1 MIGLKKLNK
10 RKGLIKIYQTMLNTS
25 LIFLSFILTYFL
37 FRELYYILNDVLLGI
52 KDVHEIFSKILIFF
66 LYFGFISIIVQYFK
80 ENYHFPI
87 RYLLY
92 IGITATIRFIIVNN
106 GESIHNLWLA
116 LVILVLTISYVILP
130 STEVKNNSRFN

>member
-1 MIGLKKLNK
+1 MSWLKNRQMLIRLHQTLLNIS
-10 RKGLIKIYQTMLNTS
+10 LLLLS
-25 LIFLSFILTYFL
+25 LILAFFL
-37 FRELYYILNDVLLGI
+37 FRELYYIFNDVLLSN
-52 KDVHEIFSKILIFF
+52 KNVHQIFGKVLIFF

-106 GESIHNLWLA
+106 GESAHNFWLA
-116 LVILVLTISYVILP
+116 IIILVLTISYIILP
-130 STEVKNNSRFN
+130 FGETRNG

>member
-1 MIGLKKLNK
+1 MSWFKNRKL
-10 RKGLIKIYQTMLNTS
+10 LIKLYQTLLNISLLLLS
-25 LIFLSFILTYFL
+25 LILAYFL
-37 FRELYYILNDVLLGI
+37 FRELYYIFNDILLEN
-52 KDVHEIFSKILIFF
+52 KNVHQIFGKVLIFF

-106 GESIHNLWLA
+106 GESSHNFWLA
-116 LVILVLTISYVILP
+116 IIILVLTISYIILP
-130 STEVKNNSRFN
+130 FGETKNG

>member
-1 MIGLKKLNK
+1 MLGTSWFKN
-10 RKGLIKIYQTMLNTS
+10 RKMLIKLYQTVLNISLFFLS
-25 LIFLSFILTYFL
+25 LILAYFL
-37 FRELYYILNDVLLGI
+37 FRELYYIFNDVLLGN
-52 KDVHEIFSKILIFF
+52 KNVHQIFGKVLIFF

-106 GESIHNLWLA
+106 GESDHNFWLA
-116 LVILVLTISYVILP
+116 IIILVLTISYIILP
-130 STEVKNNSRFN
+130 FGETRNG

>member
-1 MIGLKKLNK
+1 MIGMSWLKN
-10 RKGLIKIYQTMLNTS
+10 RKMLIKLYQTLLNISLLILS
-25 LIFLSFILTYFL
+25 LILAFFL
-37 FRELYYILNDVLLGI
+37 FRELYYIFNDFLLGN
-52 KDVHEIFSKILIFF
+52 KNVHQIFGKVLIFF

-106 GESIHNLWLA
+106 GESSHNFRLA
-116 LVILVLTISYVILP
+116 VVILVLTINYIILP
-130 STEVKNNSRFN
+130 FGDMKNS

>member
-1 MIGLKKLNK
+1 
-10 RKGLIKIYQTMLNTS
+10 
-25 LIFLSFILTYFL
+25 
-37 FRELYYILNDVLLGI
+37 NDILLGN
-52 KDVHEIFSKILIFF
+52 KNVHQIFSKVLIFF

-106 GESIHNLWLA
+106 GESAHNFWLA
-116 LVILVLTISYVILP
+116 IIILVLTISYIILP
-130 STEVKNNSRFN
+130 FGETRNG

>member
-10 RKGLIKIYQTMLNTS
+10 RKGLIKIYQMMLNTS
-25 LIFLSFILTYFL
+25 LIFLSFILAYFL
-37 FRELYYILNDVLLGI
+37 FRELYYILNDVLLGNEN
-52 KDVHEIFSKILIFF
+52 VHEIFSKILLFF

-130 STEVKNNSRFN
+130 STEVKNS

>member
-1 MIGLKKLNK
+1 MIGLNKLKK
-10 RKGLIKIYQTMLNTS
+10 RKELIKIYQTMLNIS
-25 LIFLSFILTYFL
+25 LIFLSIILAYFL
-37 FRELYYILNDVLLGI
+37 FRELYYIFNDVVLGN

-116 LVILVLTISYVILP
+116 LVILVLTISYIILP
-130 STEVKNNSRFN
+130 STEVKKN

>member
-1 MIGLKKLNK
+1 MFVMSMFKNRKL
-10 RKGLIKIYQTMLNTS
+10 LIKLYQTLLNISLVLLS
-25 LIFLSFILTYFL
+25 LILAYFL
-37 FRELYYILNDVLLGI
+37 FRELYYIFNDILLGN
-52 KDVHEIFSKILIFF
+52 KNVHQIFGKVLIFF

-106 GESIHNLWLA
+106 GESAHNFWLA
-116 LVILVLTISYVILP
+116 IIILVLTISYIILP
-130 STEVKNNSRFN
+130 FGETRNR

>member
-1 MIGLKKLNK
+1 MIGMSWFKNRKL
-10 RKGLIKIYQTMLNTS
+10 LIKLYQTLLNISLLLLS
-25 LIFLSFILTYFL
+25 LILAYFL
-37 FRELYYILNDVLLGI
+37 FRELYYIFNDILLEN
-52 KDVHEIFSKILIFF
+52 KNVHQIFGKVLIFF

-106 GESIHNLWLA
+106 GESSHNFWLA
-116 LVILVLTISYVILP
+116 IIILVLTISYIILP
-130 STEVKNNSRFN
+130 FGETKNG

>member
-1 MIGLKKLNK
+1 MLGTSWFKNRKL
-10 RKGLIKIYQTMLNTS
+10 LIKLYQTVLNIS
-25 LIFLSFILTYFL
+25 LLLLSLILTYFL
-37 FRELYYILNDVLLGI
+37 FRELYYIFTDLLLGN
-52 KDVHEIFSKILIFF
+52 KNVHQIFGKVLIFF

-106 GESIHNLWLA
+106 GESAHNFWLA
-116 LVILVLTISYVILP
+116 IIILVLTISYIILP
-130 STEVKNNSRFN
+130 FGETRNS